1 MRRTTFLGLLL
12 LLSGC
17 NGFGGFLGST
27 FSTSGDPSQPFAAA
41 ENVQRA
47 NGAAV
52 TPKPIPVEAG
62 NVWPGPIKPLPS
74 LADIAKTL
82 PEASGVP
89 LLPPVPANPA
99 MPPRTAMPTYA
110 APPST
115 VPAPAAE
122 PAPSGSPA
130 PSGPPPTVSPS
141 ASSNAPSVKTGTA
154 ISTSKGPE
162 IVSGGTGNFLTLT
175 SPNGQYGGIMVPNGN
190 GTSTIIRPDGSVE
203 TVKTPH

>member
-1 MRRTTFLGLLL
+1 MRRTAFLGLLL

-17 NGFGGFLGST
+17 EGFGGFLGST
-27 FSTSGDPSQPFAAA
+27 FSTSGDPARPFAASQ
-41 ENVQRA
+41 NVQRA
-47 NGAAV
+47 NGAEPAV
-52 TPKPIPVEAG
+52 APIGVQAG
-62 NVWPGPIKPLPS
+62 NVWPGPIQPLPS

-89 LLPPVPANPA
+89 QLPPVPANPSL
-99 MPPRTAMPTYA
+99 PPRGAMPTYT

-115 VPAPAAE
+115 VPP
-122 PAPSGSPA
+122 PSPTPA
-130 PSGPPPTVSPS
+130 PSGPSPAASPS
-141 ASSNAPSVKTGTA
+141 ASSNQPSVKTGTA
-154 ISTSKGPE
+154 IKTSKGQE

-203 TVKTPH
+203 TVPTPR